1 MPSPDPDTPGR
12 LSLIFETQRE
22 IGRAGSDLQAVMQIV
37 AERSQAITGAD
48 GAMVNL
54 IDGDMLHTRAV
65 SGIAGAVFDTRRPLE
80 SSVAKYAIESGLA
93 LLIEDAP
100 NDPRVN
106 QELRAAVGDTSLI
119 CVPLFR
125 GGEVIGTLNVMSR
138 SETTRLNEDNRQTL
152 EMLSVVLSAAV
163 SHAAEFE
170 ARRGQAEALARF
182 RTLFE
187 GVSIGILRLGRDGR
201 AVEAN
206 PALEQ
211 MLGYTAAEFGE
222 MIMRDYIHPEDFQR
236 AEELFR
242 TLMLGERE
250 AFRLEA
256 RYSRKDGVLVWGQVS
271 AVLERDQ
278 DGRPAFAVTMIENI
292 TKRKRAEVELVR
304 QAELSERQALHDP
317 LTGLP
322 NRLLFDDRIER
333 AISQA
338 ERDGTRLA
346 IVMLD
351 LDRFKE
357 VNDSLGHRA
366 GDELL
371 EEFGVRLQGALR
383 ASDTAARLGG
393 DEFGLLLPQSPEN
406 DGLLATIE
414 RVRAALEQPILVQEL
429 PLSVEASIGIAIFPD
444 HGHSA
449 ELLIQRADVAM
460 YSAKRENAPFYFYE
474 IGTDEGDDSSL
485 AVVGELRRALDEH
498 ELVLHYQPKAV
509 LADGEVRSVEA
520 LVRWAHP
527 TRGMIYPDAFIPV
540 AQETSL
546 IRPLTLYVLDEALRQ
561 CRAWRDEGLEIAVSV
576 NLSTRNLLD
585 LELPGQVAE
594 LLSRWKLEPDLLRL
608 ELTESAMLANPK
620 RTTAVLDELSA
631 LGVRLSID
639 DFGTGYSSLSYLRHL
654 PIDEIK
660 IDRSFVTGMGVDGAD
675 HTIVRSTI
683 DLGLNLGLAVV
694 AEGVETQEVWEQL
707 RALGCTSAQ
716 GYFLSPALPPAELSA
731 WLLEHRRRRGPEYVN
746 AA

>member
-1 MPSPDPDTPGR
+1 
-12 LSLIFETQRE
+12 
-22 IGRAGSDLQAVMQIV
+22 
-37 AERSQAITGAD
+37 
-48 GAMVNL
+48 
-54 IDGDMLHTRAV
+54 
-65 SGIAGAVFDTRRPLE
+65 
-80 SSVAKYAIESGLA
+80 
-93 LLIEDAP
+93 
-100 NDPRVN
+100 
-106 QELRAAVGDTSLI
+106 
-119 CVPLFR
+119 
-125 GGEVIGTLNVMSR
+125 
-138 SETTRLNEDNRQTL
+138 
-152 EMLSVVLSAAV
+152 
-163 SHAAEFE
+163 
-170 ARRGQAEALARF
+170 
-182 RTLFE
+182 
-187 GVSIGILRLGRDGR
+187 
-201 AVEAN
+201 
-206 PALEQ
+206 

-222 MIMRDYIHPEDFQR
+222 MIMRDYIHAEDLHR

-256 RYSRKDGVLVWGQVS
+256 RYSRKDGELVWGQVS

-357 VNDSLGHRA
+357 VNDSLGHKA

-371 EEFGVRLQGALR
+371 EEVGERLRGALR

-393 DEFGLLLPQSPEN
+393 DEFGLLLPQSPES

-414 RVRAALEQPILVQEL
+414 RVRAALERPILVEEL
-429 PLSVEASIGIAIFPD
+429 PLLMEASIGIAIFPD

-460 YSAKRENAPFYFYE
+460 YSAKRENAPFYLYE
-474 IGTDEGDDSSL
+474 IGADEGDHSRL
-485 AVVGELRRALDEH
+485 AVIGELPRALDEH
-498 ELVLHYQPKAV
+498 ELVLHYQPKAL
-509 LADGEVRSVEA
+509 LASGEVRSVEA

-527 TRGMIYPDAFIPV
+527 TRGMIFPDAFIPA
-540 AQETSL
+540 AQETGL

-561 CRAWRDEGLEIAVSV
+561 CRAWRDEGFEISVSV

-594 LLSRWKLEPDLLRL
+594 LLTRWELEPGLLRL

-620 RTTAVLDELSA
+620 RTTAVLDELST
-631 LGVRLSID
+631 LGVTLSID
-639 DFGTGYSSLSYLRHL
+639 DFGTGYSSLAYLRHL

-660 IDRSFVTGMGVDGAD
+660 IDRSFVTGMDVAGAD
-675 HTIVRSTI
+675 HTIVRCTI

-694 AEGVETQEVWEQL
+694 AEGVETHEVWDQL

-731 WLLEHRRRRGPEYVN
+731 WLLEHRRRRGPEDVT

>member
-1 MPSPDPDTPGR
+1 
-12 LSLIFETQRE
+12 
-22 IGRAGSDLQAVMQIV
+22 MQIV

-106 QELRAAVGDTSLI
+106 QKLRAAVGDTSLV

-474 IGTDEGDDSSL
+474 IGTDEGDDSTPRGRGRAPPCPGRARAGAALPAQGGARGRRGAVGRGARALGASDARHDLSGRLHPGGAGDEPDPAAHAVRAGRGVAPVPGL
-485 AVVGELRRALDEH
+485 ARRGPRDRGLGEPLDAQPARSRASRPGRRAALPLEARARSPAPGTHRVGDAR
-498 ELVLHYQPKAV
+498 QPEADDRRARRAV
-509 LADGEVRSVEA
+509 GARS
-520 LVRWAHP
+520 
-527 TRGMIYPDAFIPV
+527 
-540 AQETSL
+540 Q
-546 IRPLTLYVLDEALRQ
+546 ALRSTTSARDTRRSRT
-561 CRAWRDEGLEIAVSV
+561 CATCRSTRSRSTARSSPAWAWTERTTPSSAPRSISGSTSASPSWRRAWR
-576 NLSTRNLLD
+576 
-585 LELPGQVAE
+585 
-594 LLSRWKLEPDLLRL
+594 
-608 ELTESAMLANPK
+608 
-620 RTTAVLDELSA
+620 
-631 LGVRLSID
+631 
-639 DFGTGYSSLSYLRHL
+639 
-654 PIDEIK
+654 
-660 IDRSFVTGMGVDGAD
+660 
-675 HTIVRSTI
+675 
-683 DLGLNLGLAVV
+683 
-694 AEGVETQEVWEQL
+694 
-707 RALGCTSAQ
+707 
-716 GYFLSPALPPAELSA
+716 
-731 WLLEHRRRRGPEYVN
+731 RRRYGTSSERW
-746 AA
+746 AAPRPRATSSARLCRPRS

>member
-1 MPSPDPDTPGR
+1 MPSPDPDTPAR

-65 SGIAGAVFDTRRPLE
+65 SGIAGAVFDTRRPLAE
-80 SSVAKYAIESGLA
+80 LGREVRDRERTSAADRGRAERSPRQPGAASGGRGYVAHLRSPVPWRRGHR
-93 LLIEDAP
+93 DAERDEP
-100 NDPRVN
+100 F
-106 QELRAAVGDTSLI
+106 GDE
-119 CVPLFR
+119 PAER
-125 GGEVIGTLNVMSR
+125 GH
-138 SETTRLNEDNRQTL
+138 RQTL

-187 GVSIGILRLGRDGR
+187 GVSIGILRLGHDGR

-371 EEFGVRLQGALR
+371 EEFGERLRGALR

-414 RVRAALEQPILVQEL
+414 RVRAALEQPD
-429 PLSVEASIGIAIFPD
+429 P
-444 HGHSA
+444 
-449 ELLIQRADVAM
+449 
-460 YSAKRENAPFYFYE
+460 
-474 IGTDEGDDSSL
+474 
-485 AVVGELRRALDEH
+485 RR
-498 ELVLHYQPKAV
+498 
-509 LADGEVRSVEA
+509 RS
-520 LVRWAHP
+520 
-527 TRGMIYPDAFIPV
+527 F
-540 AQETSL
+540 
-546 IRPLTLYVLDEALRQ
+546 
-561 CRAWRDEGLEIAVSV
+561 
-576 NLSTRNLLD
+576 
-585 LELPGQVAE
+585 
-594 LLSRWKLEPDLLRL
+594 LSR
-608 ELTESAMLANPK
+608 S
-620 RTTAVLDELSA
+620 
-631 LGVRLSID
+631 
-639 DFGTGYSSLSYLRHL
+639 
-654 PIDEIK
+654 
-660 IDRSFVTGMGVDGAD
+660 
-675 HTIVRSTI
+675 
-683 DLGLNLGLAVV
+683 
-694 AEGVETQEVWEQL
+694 
-707 RALGCTSAQ
+707 
-716 GYFLSPALPPAELSA
+716 
-731 WLLEHRRRRGPEYVN
+731 RRRSGSRSSPIT
-746 AA
+746 ATRPSC